1 MAEAI
6 AVVGLV
12 AAIVQFIDAST
23 KIIGRIDNFITRSN
37 EVPVAFRDIRSQL
50 PLLLSDLE
58 RTKSQ
63 AEQHELAL
71 DTQTAVLA
79 VVRGC
84 HKHITVME
92 TPFGDRTQTIAVK
105 APMKCS

>member
-1 MAEAI
+1 MAEAL

-12 AAIVQFIDAST
+12 AAIVQFADAST
-23 KIIGRIDNFITRSN
+23 KVIGRIDSFITKSN
-37 EVPVAFRDIRSQL
+37 EVPVVFRDIRTQL

-58 RTKSQ
+58 RTKTQ

-92 TPFGDRTQTIAVK
+92 PRLDIQLSRSWSK
-105 APMKCS
+105 NR